1 MFKLFV
7 LLADEMFDANNIES
21 DNFLIYIALSY
32 FNYLHFKMFE
42 TSNFRTFVSRT
53 KSSNFLYLL

>member
-7 LLADEMFDANNIES
+7 LFADEMFDENKIEL
-21 DNFLIYIALSY
+21 DNFLIYITLSS